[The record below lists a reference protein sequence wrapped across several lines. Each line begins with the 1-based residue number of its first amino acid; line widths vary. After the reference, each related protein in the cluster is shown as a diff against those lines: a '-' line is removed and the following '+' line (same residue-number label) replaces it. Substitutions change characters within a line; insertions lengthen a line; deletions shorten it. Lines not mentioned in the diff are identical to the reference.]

1 MLGCPLS
8 GTLDCSV
15 ASEEPADQ
23 DFGSAA
29 LKISKLFKMRPQAR
43 DGVAGHL
50 RRYGPVRAA
59 LAPVAPLFAEG
70 VA

>member
-1 MLGCPLS
+1 MRRPRREIVTGMDGPGGRWLLLHGTPL
-8 GTLDCSV
+8 
-15 ASEEPADQ
+15 
-23 DFGSAA
+23 
-29 LKISKLFKMRPQAR
+29 MPQAW

-50 RRYGPVRAA
+50 RRYGPVWAA

>member
-1 MLGCPLS
+1 VRRPGVGIVTGMDGPGGRWLLLHGTPL
-8 GTLDCSV
+8 T
-15 ASEEPADQ
+15 
-23 DFGSAA
+23 
-29 LKISKLFKMRPQAR
+29 PQVW

-50 RRYGPVRAA
+50 RRYGPVGAA

>member
-1 MLGCPLS
+1 VRRPGRGDSNRHGRAGGRWLLLHGTPL
-8 GTLDCSV
+8 T
-15 ASEEPADQ
+15 
-23 DFGSAA
+23 
-29 LKISKLFKMRPQAR
+29 PQVW

-50 RRYGPVRAA
+50 RRYGPVWAA